1 MFDSILVDLTR
12 ARTGRCKHSG
22 NNCLENNNMSWNVA
36 CAVADV
42 DEGSVVEFEVDGFEI
57 LVSNVA
63 GEFRAYPP
71 MCPHMEEPL
80 GDSAICKGQV
90 MTCHIG
96 DGTIFI
102 LEGEHPRML
111 SPPEGKGSRTHFVTT
126 KGALPRMW
134 KRAGRIERG

>member
-1 MFDSILVDLTR
+1 
-12 ARTGRCKHSG
+12 
-22 NNCLENNNMSWNVA
+22 MSWNVA

-42 DEGSVVEFEVDGFEI
+42 DEGSVVEFEVDGIEI

-90 MTCHIG
+90 MTCTKHLWQWDLVSGKPMGPSENDRCMLMYETKVEDDQVYVNIEEE
-96 DGTIFI
+96 
-102 LEGEHPRML
+102 LEYD
-111 SPPEGKGSRTHFVTT
+111 FDDDD
-126 KGALPRMW
+126 
-134 KRAGRIERG
+134 